1 MGRLFII
8 VFCVFSLFGK
18 CASSYKKG
26 VTLAVNRGSN
36 FTDSTGNRMKIKIRN
51 QTFTA
56 TLHDNATTAAFKAIL
71 PMTVNMM
78 ELNQNEK
85 YVDLSKDLPTAP
97 SKPGTIQAGDLM
109 LYGSS
114 TLVLFYKTFST
125 SYSYTKLGRIDDVEG
140 LSEAVGSGK
149 VAVTFEL
156 IK

>member
-1 MGRLFII
+1 MALQKT
-8 VFCVFSLFGK
+8 S
-18 CASSYKKG
+18 
-26 VTLAVNRGSN
+26 
-36 FTDSTGNRMKIKIRN
+36 
-51 QTFTA
+51 
-56 TLHDNATTAAFKAIL
+56 LHDNPTTAAFKAML
-71 PMTVNMM
+71 PMTVNMV
-78 ELNQNEK
+78 ELNRNDK

-97 SKPGTIQAGDLM
+97 SNPGMIQAGDLM

-156 IK
+156 AK